1 MSSPKQLLATLLVG
15 GIGGLIAGVFVLPVL
30 VRVNLFGTANLL
42 NKLLPQ
48 TQTVITKVE
57 EKPVF
62 IPQPDYFS
70 DAINKIEPRV
80 VAIQSFS
87 GGTLVR
93 SGSGIVLTQ
102 DGLIGTLNSIVP
114 PMLTVQVS
122 ANGKI
127 YSGKVVF
134 RNYANNLAII
144 SIGESGL
151 EVAGLKSEL
160 PALGQNLLVFA
171 KTVSFGQDKPL
182 VAEALVSQTDTDRGL
197 FKITIP
203 YDQFLFGSVLIDD
216 TGSVLGLLDF
226 RTQKPAIIKAKA
238 LEESLSSALTKSK

>member
-1 MSSPKQLLATLLVG
+1 MSNLKRFLLPALLGGMGGFIIGIVG
-15 GIGGLIAGVFVLPVL
+15 LSIFVRYNFFGSAAIFTNVLPQEQNV
-30 VRVNLFGTANLL
+30 
-42 NKLLPQ
+42 
-48 TQTVITKVE
+48 VIKVE

-93 SGSGIVLTQ
+93 SGSGVILTQ

-114 PMLTVQVS
+114 PLLIVQVS

>member
-1 MSSPKQLLATLLVG
+1 MSNWPKTLIILLVG
-15 GIGGLIAGVFVLPVL
+15 FGGGLFGSMIFNEIAQRDQNVV
-30 VRVNLFGTANLL
+30 
-42 NKLLPQ
+42 K
-48 TQTVITKVE
+48 KVE
-57 EKPVF
+57 EKTVF

-70 DAINKIEPRV
+70 EAITKIGPRV

-93 SGSGIVLTQ
+93 SGSGVVLTQ

-114 PMLTVQVS
+114 PLLTLQVIT
-122 ANGKI
+122 NGKI
-127 YSGKVVF
+127 YSGKVIF
-134 RNYANNLAII
+134 RNYTNNLAII

-151 EVAGLKSEL
+151 EVAGLKSES

-182 VAEALVSQTDTDRGL
+182 VAEALVSQTDTDGGL

-216 TGSVLGLLDF
+216 TSSVLGLLDF
-226 RTQKPAIIKAKA
+226 RNQKPLVMSTKL
-238 LEESLSSALTKSK
+238 LEESLSKSLTKGK